1 MVRIR
6 MYLRVS
12 RRLKSTPAT
21 KLAIAESPTSRC
33 IKNGQRRLQA
43 RDAYQLVPGS
53 RDTVRSRAG
62 LLDWIK
68 TDVLKYCLKS
78 MADRNRSRAG
88 VPRDAT
94 EARILETAGHV
105 FAETGFQAAKVR
117 DICRRAGVNLA
128 AVNYHFG
135 DKLGLYKEVL
145 RYAACAA
152 GNAASFNPVLPGRTP
167 EAKLRAF
174 VHGLLQ
180 HMYGEERP
188 AWPVRLMTHELAQP
202 TPAFEA
208 VVDQVIRPRHEA
220 IRGLVGG
227 LIGRPADDRQTRLC
241 AQSIMGQIIIYA
253 HGREVLKRLWPDLRY
268 TPDTLAEIAG
278 HIASF
283 SFAALKSLGRR
294 NAAAKPKQK
303 QTAR

>member
-1 MVRIR
+1 MPDSHR
-6 MYLRVS
+6 
-12 RRLKSTPAT
+12 PHH
-21 KLAIAESPTSRC
+21 
-33 IKNGQRRLQA
+33 
-43 RDAYQLVPGS
+43 
-53 RDTVRSRAG
+53 
-62 LLDWIK
+62 
-68 TDVLKYCLKS
+68 
-78 MADRNRSRAG
+78 G

-117 DICRRAGVNLA
+117 DICARAGVNLA

-135 DKLGLYKEVL
+135 DKLGLYNEVL

-152 GNAASFNPVLPGRTP
+152 GAATFDPVLPGRTP

-180 HMYGEERP
+180 QMFGEDRP

-202 TPAFEA
+202 TAAFDG
-208 VVDQVIRPRHEA
+208 VVEQIMRPKNDA
-220 IRGLVGG
+220 IRALVAGV
-227 LIGRPADDRQTRLC
+227 IGRPADHRQTRLC
-241 AQSIMGQIIIYA
+241 AQSIIGQVTTYA
-253 HGREVLKRLWPDLRY
+253 HGREALKRLWPELQF
-268 TPDTLAEIAG
+268 TPEILDEIAG

-283 SFAALKSLGRR
+283 SCAALRSFARQ

-303 QTAR
+303 QTARSI